1 MNESLIEDIY
11 PLSPMQEGFLF
22 QSLYDPDPEAY
33 FVQMNFRFRGEL
45 QPEPFRNAWLM
56 LCARHGV
63 LRSAFVHEGLSRPAQ
78 VVLKRRPPEIT
89 FTDLRHLAAGERQVH
104 IHEFQRQDRRHGFN
118 LTRDV
123 LMRIAVFQT
132 QPDEHHV
139 LWSFHHIVID
149 GWCLNIL
156 QREFVQIYTALIRDQ
171 VSDLPPVFPY
181 GNYLRWLESQDRE
194 DARRYWREYL
204 SGYQGLAGIPRISRS
219 GNDEG
224 YALQELM
231 FELDADTTSALR
243 SVAARADVTFNTLV
257 QCVWAIVLARYNNV
271 PEVVFGMIVSGR
283 PPDLAGV
290 EQMLGLCINAV
301 PVRIRL
307 EADHPFTGLLQSTQ
321 KAALESQRRHHLPL
335 AEIQAQSRLGRELFD
350 HLLSYEN
357 YPVEHPPLKTD
368 DPGGGTFAI
377 EPLGAHDRT
386 HYPFTFI
393 ATPGENLHVRFSF
406 NANVYPEDQMRR
418 TRDHFLTAVH
428 SLLENP
434 HLLVGDVE
442 ILPAA
447 ERRQLLHDFNDMR
460 VERAYEPGLVGRFEA
475 QVRRTPN
482 HTAVVCEDRRLTY
495 QELNERANQLAH
507 SLRDEHHVQPD
518 DRVGLLLDRSEY
530 LPVAI
535 WGILKAGAAYVP
547 IDPDSRTQRLRHML
561 TDSACRLVVS
571 EAKHADQVACGAA
584 TAIVDIRRIPPG
596 NPENPPPVTGPNH
609 LAYVI
614 YTSGS
619 TGVPKGCQIE
629 LGNLVHYLCWADRFY
644 FAGRE
649 GGCFGLYSPVS
660 FDLTVTSLFLPLL
673 RGKTLHVFP
682 AEAELLDIFDC
693 TFREDGPL
701 DSIKLTPSHI
711 SLLRYLRVSRS
722 NIRLAIVG
730 GEALSLEQVR
740 MLRSF
745 NPQME
750 IYNEYGPTETTV
762 GCAVKRMEV
771 SDERVLI
778 GKPIA
783 NTRIY
788 VMRDGN
794 LMPVGMTGE
803 ILIGGAGVG
812 RGYFNRDDLNRRAF
826 AEDPNLPGQRLYRT
840 GDLGRWL
847 PDGNLEFLGR
857 ADYQVKVR
865 GYRIELGEIE
875 KRLLEFSTVR
885 RAVVDTRHATGSGN
899 DLVAY
904 VVAENGWTAAGARAF
919 LAESLPDYMVPA
931 FFVNLETLPLTPNG
945 KVDRKALP
953 HPTQAL
959 QGRTTPYAG
968 PRDDVEQTLA
978 EIWRKVL
985 ALNEVDVH
993 DSFLDLGGHSLK
1005 AMQIVSQIH
1014 KQLGTKIPLRT
1025 VFEKPTIA
1033 ELATELHSSEKTD
1046 YDPIEPA
1053 SLRDYYDLS
1062 HAQQRLWLL
1071 HHLEGATAYNMPA
1084 AFVIDE
1090 APHMVALNRAFG
1102 TLIERHE
1109 ALRTAFVLVN
1119 GEPQQQILPPPEFRI
1134 DEIDFR
1140 GSERPAQDARAYV
1153 EQLASTPF
1161 DLARPPLLRAAVI
1174 QLSDRRFCFA
1184 LTMHHIVGDGWSE
1197 RILYR
1202 EVLAL
1207 YEAYRNGRPN
1217 PFRPLRIQ
1225 YKDFAVWQ
1233 NARGFQREEGYWLKK
1248 LAGATHSLSL
1258 KYDFPRPQERDFRG
1272 AHEHFALE
1280 NEIARPLRSLARRT
1294 NTTVANV
1301 LLAIFKLFLFRL
1313 TGQEDICIGIG
1324 SANRNHPDI
1333 EHLIGFF
1340 VNALPIRTRLDRTME
1355 FDELLGQ
1362 IVHNTSEALEH
1373 GDYPFD
1379 LLVRRLNPARTTN
1392 RQPLFNVAY
1401 VFQNLDDLTVDIAG
1415 DWPSHPTPADD
1426 RDPARADAFAV
1437 SLDIAKFDLTLVAAD
1452 GPKDSIAL
1460 LMEYDTN
1467 LFRRETIQHYMSV
1480 FRRFAETVARSAEA
1494 AQGGDKA
1501 SPSEVHESR
1510 PMSIHS
1516 SNPGVGRPRQRSRH

>member
-1 MNESLIEDIY
+1 MDKSLIEDIY

-33 FVQMNFRFRGEL
+33 FVQLNFRFRGKL
-45 QPEPFRNAWLM
+45 QPSPFRNAWLS
-56 LCARHGV
+56 LCARHGG
-63 LRSAFVHEGLSRPAQ
+63 LRSAFLHEGLSRPAQ

-89 FTDLRHLAAGERQVH
+89 FTDLRHLAAGEQQVR
-104 IHEFQRQDRRHGFN
+104 IDELQREDRRRGFN
-118 LTRDV
+118 LTQDV
-123 LMRIAVFQT
+123 LLRIAVFHT
-132 QPDEHHV
+132 QPDEHYV
-139 LWSFHHIVID
+139 VWSFHHILID
-149 GWCLNIL
+149 GWGLNIL
-156 QREFVQIYTALIRDQ
+156 QREFLQIYVASIQ
-171 VSDLPPVFPY
+171 GQEPNLPPVFPY
-181 GNYLRWLESQDRE
+181 GNYLRWLEVQDRE

-204 SGYQGLAGIPRISRS
+204 SGYQGLAGIPRINRNS
-219 GNDEG
+219 NEG

-231 FELDADTTSALR
+231 FELDAGTTSALR
-243 SVAARADVTFNTLV
+243 SLAAQAEVTFNTLV
-257 QCVWAIVLARYNNV
+257 QSVWAIVLARYNNV

-283 PPDLAGV
+283 PPDLPGV

-307 EADHPFTGLLQSTQ
+307 EAGRSFTDLLQSTQ

-335 AEIQAQSRLGRELFD
+335 AEIQAQRSFGGDLFD
-350 HLLSYEN
+350 HLLIFEN
-357 YPVEHPPLKTD
+357 YPVEGPPLETS
-368 DPGGGTFAI
+368 DPGTNPFTIELLGG
-377 EPLGAHDRT
+377 HDRT

-393 ATPGENLHVRFSF
+393 ATPGKNLHVRLSF
-406 NANVYPEDQMRR
+406 NANVYPEDQMQR
-418 TRDHFLTAVH
+418 TRDHFITAVR

-434 HLLVGDVE
+434 RLLVDE
-442 ILPAA
+442 INILPIA
-447 ERRQLLHDFNDMR
+447 ERKQLLSDFNHTR
-460 VERAYEPGLVGRFEA
+460 VEQEYEPGLVGRFEA
-475 QVRRTPN
+475 QVRRTPD
-482 HTAVVCEDRRLTY
+482 HIAIVCEDRQLTY
-495 QELNERANQLAH
+495 QELNERANRLARY
-507 SLRDEHHVQPD
+507 LRDEHHVQPD
-518 DRVGLLLDRSEY
+518 DRIGLLLDRSEY

-547 IDPDSRTQRLRHML
+547 IDPESPAQRARQML

-571 EAKHADQVACGAA
+571 EAKYADQVARGTTIAM
-584 TAIVDIRRIPPG
+584 VDVRSIPTS
-596 NPENPPPVTGPNH
+596 NPENLAPVTGSNH

-619 TGVPKGCQIE
+619 TGLPKGCQIE

-682 AEAELLDIFDC
+682 AEAELLEIFDR
-693 TFREDGPL
+693 TFCEDSPL

-711 SLLRYLRVSRS
+711 SLLHNLRIARS

-740 MLRSF
+740 TLRRL

-762 GCAVKRMEV
+762 GCVVKRMEV

-778 GKPIA
+778 GQPIA

-788 VMRDGN
+788 VMSDGN
-794 LMPVGMTGE
+794 LMPIGTTGE
-803 ILIGGAGVG
+803 ILIAGAGVG

-826 AEDPNLPGQRLYRT
+826 PDDPNLPGQRLYRT

-847 PDGNLEFLGR
+847 PDGNLELLGR

-875 KRLLEFSTVR
+875 NRLLEFSTVR
-885 RAVVDTRHATGSGN
+885 HAVVTTRNDTGSGN

-904 VVAENGWTAAGARAF
+904 VVAEKGWTAAGARAF
-919 LAESLPDYMVPA
+919 LAESLPDYMVPV

-953 HPTQAL
+953 HPSQAS
-959 QGRTTPYAG
+959 QERTTPYAG
-968 PRDDVEQTLA
+968 PRDDVEKKLA

-985 ALNEVDVH
+985 ALDEVNVH
-993 DSFLDLGGHSLK
+993 DRFLDLGGHSLK

-1014 KQLGTKIPLRT
+1014 KQLGTKIPLRAL
-1025 VFEKPTIA
+1025 FEKPTIA
-1033 ELATELHSSEKTD
+1033 ELATVLRSSEKTD

-1053 SLRDYYDLS
+1053 SLRDYYELS

-1071 HHLEGATAYNMPA
+1071 QHLEGASAYNMPA
-1084 AFVIDE
+1084 AFVINE

-1109 ALRTAFVLVN
+1109 ALRTAFVLVD
-1119 GEPQQQILPPPEFRI
+1119 GEPRQQILPPSEFLI
-1134 DEIDFR
+1134 EEIDFR
-1140 GSERPAQDARAYV
+1140 ASEQPEEDTRAYV

-1161 DLARPPLLRAAVI
+1161 DLARPPLLRAAII

-1184 LTMHHIVGDGWSE
+1184 LIMHHIIGDGWSE
-1197 RILYR
+1197 HILYR

-1217 PFRPLRIQ
+1217 PLRPLRIQ

-1233 NARGFQREEGYWLKK
+1233 NARGFQREEEYWLKK
-1248 LAGATHSLSL
+1248 LAGSTRSLSL
-1258 KYDFPRPQERDFRG
+1258 KYDFPRPDERDFRG
-1272 AHEHFALE
+1272 THEHFALE
-1280 NEIARPLRSLARRT
+1280 NEIARPLRSLARRA
-1294 NTTVANV
+1294 NTTIANV

-1313 TGQEDICIGIG
+1313 TGQEDICIGMG
-1324 SANRNHPDI
+1324 SANRNHPDV

-1340 VNALPIRTRLDRTME
+1340 VNALPIRTRLDRSME

-1362 IVHNTSEALEH
+1362 IIDNTSEALEH

-1379 LLVRRLNPARTTN
+1379 LLVRRLNPTRTTN

-1401 VFQNLDDLTVDIAG
+1401 VFQNLEDLTVDIAG
-1415 DWPSHPTPADD
+1415 DWPSHPASADD
-1426 RDPARADAFAV
+1426 REPAQADAFPI
-1437 SLDIAKFDLTLVAAD
+1437 SLDIAKFDLTLVASD
-1452 GPKDSIAL
+1452 GPRDSIAL
-1460 LMEYDTN
+1460 LVEYDTN
-1467 LFRRETIQHYMSV
+1467 LFRPETIQHYLSV
-1480 FRRFAETVARSAEA
+1480 FRRFAQSVAQSAEA
-1494 AQGGDKA
+1494 DQESHKA
-1501 SPSEVHESR
+1501 SPSEVH
-1510 PMSIHS
+1510 
-1516 SNPGVGRPRQRSRH
+1516 